1 MHFVDNLQSDG
12 QRLHIIDKIDD
23 RLMTFTSA
31 LDVLKKQSLPSLVQ
45 EELERMILDGRL
57 LPGEQMRE
65 VALAALLGVSRGP
78 IREAFRALEEKG
90 LVSVV
95 KNCGVYV
102 RTLDLDE
109 ADQIYE
115 VRIVLERLI
124 GEKVARQADA
134 PGLAALGKTLSA
146 MHDAVADGDIT
157 RYSGLNIAFHDTLA
171 RLTGNR
177 KLHATYSRL
186 VAELSL
192 FRRQAYVRDESSLE
206 VSLREHLAIFQAI
219 ARQCPDE
226 AAALL
231 QRHAS
236 DSRQH
241 LHLALAS

>member
-1 MHFVDNLQSDG
+1 
-12 QRLHIIDKIDD
+12 
-23 RLMTFTSA
+23 MTFPSA

-90 LVSVV
+90 LVTVV

-102 RTLDLDE
+102 RTLDLEE

-115 VRIVLERLI
+115 VRIVLEGLI
-124 GEKVARQADA
+124 GEKVALQADA
-134 PGLAALGKTLSA
+134 RGLATLEKIISG
-146 MHDAVADGDIT
+146 MRNAVKAGDIT
-157 RYSGLNIAFHDTLA
+157 RYTGLNIAFHDTLA

-177 KLHATYSRL
+177 KLHATYARL
-186 VAELSL
+186 VGELSL
-192 FRRQAYVRDESSLE
+192 FRRQTYVHNENSLA
-206 VSLREHLAIFQAI
+206 VSLREHLAVFEAI
-219 ARQCPDE
+219 AAHRADE

-231 QRHAS
+231 QRHAA
-236 DSRQH
+236 DSRQR
-241 LHLALAS
+241 LHQALAS

>member
-1 MHFVDNLQSDG
+1 
-12 QRLHIIDKIDD
+12 
-23 RLMTFTSA
+23 MTFPSA

-90 LVSVV
+90 LVTVV

-102 RTLDLDE
+102 RTLDLEE
-109 ADQIYE
+109 ADQIYD
-115 VRIVLERLI
+115 VRIVLEGLI
-124 GEKVARQADA
+124 GEKVALKANAQD
-134 PGLAALGKTLSA
+134 LAALEKIILA
-146 MHDAVADGDIT
+146 MKDAVASGDIT

-186 VAELSL
+186 VGELSL
-192 FRRQAYVRDESSLE
+192 FRRQTYVHHEDSLAI
-206 VSLREHLAIFQAI
+206 SLREHLEVFEAIVAHRADQASV
-219 ARQCPDE
+219 
-226 AAALL
+226 LL
-231 QRHAS
+231 QRHAA
-236 DSRQH
+236 DSRER
-241 LHLALAS
+241 LHQALEPRTTP